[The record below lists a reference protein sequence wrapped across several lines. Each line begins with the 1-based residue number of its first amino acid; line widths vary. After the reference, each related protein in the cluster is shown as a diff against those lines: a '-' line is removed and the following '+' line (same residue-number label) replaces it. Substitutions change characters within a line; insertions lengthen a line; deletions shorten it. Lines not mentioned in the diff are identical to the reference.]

1 MRKEQHLQALLSL
14 LANQRHND
22 LEKLARTFVSGDD
35 HYRADVHRILAHS
48 RFARGFFEEAQSA
61 LTQALALRPGDHVI
75 RRELASCLYASGAV
89 DDALAL
95 LQKCIV
101 ANPQDAE
108 ALAKVAEIHCAKS
121 RYEDAL
127 LFSRRAM
134 AVEPN
139 MPDAVIVHLR
149 AAKAIGDDDTVVSV
163 GRSVLDHGDD
173 IAGWLSDVA
182 MEVLGVDVALAE
194 GLLRRAVKLEPH
206 SAEVLLNLAYVLFQK
221 QAFDESAAIHE
232 KAMSLAPTAAE
243 IRNSYGN
250 LLLAKGDYEGA
261 FRRYREA
268 IKLDPSLAAAY
279 GNLGGALRELG
290 RLDEA
295 LVVVRE
301 AVRIDSSYADGYG
314 HLGAILVCQ
323 GRLLEAEAA
332 FRQLWALAPGDS
344 KVRDDMVGIL
354 FSTGRHGEAAAFLK
368 ERVQGDGSPGA
379 GRSLGSR
386 LFGSNY
392 LSDTTAEGYL
402 QDALRFGQSVNCGV
416 YWRRRDVD
424 QTPERMLRIGFVSA
438 DLRGHPVGRLLS
450 SVLPM
455 IRKNGFDVFLYA
467 NHPAHGDDALTRELQ
482 SDKVVFRRIH
492 GVPDH
497 DVSEQIVNDG
507 VDVLIDLSGHTAGN
521 RLEVFALKPAPVQ
534 ISWMGYFAST
544 GLAQMDHFV
553 GDPYVLPASEWGH
566 FCETPIIMPNSYYC
580 YSLPSDAP
588 DVGSPPI
595 LDTGY
600 VTFGCFNNRA
610 KITGAVIRCWAQI
623 IAAVP
628 GSRLF
633 VKTKELAGIPE
644 QDLFRQQFSAC
655 GGDPHCLILEGSS
668 SYHEYLASFHRVD
681 IALDPFPYPGG
692 LTSLD
697 GLWMGVPVLTLKGKR
712 FIGHQGE
719 MILQNLSLSNWI
731 ADDEADYIEKAI
743 ALSADSEGLVQLRRE
758 LRDRMRNAPL
768 CRPDVF
774 AADFGN
780 AVRGV
785 WQRWCQSATSSRL
798 GDNACC

>member
-1 MRKEQHLQALLSL
+1 MKKEQHLHSLLSL

-22 LEKLARTFVSGDD
+22 LEKLARTFVSSDNQ
-35 HYRADVHRILAHS
+35 YRAEVHRILAHS
-48 RFARGFFEEAQSA
+48 RFVRGHVEEAQSA
-61 LTQALALRPGDHVI
+61 LTQALALRPDDHAI
-75 RRELASCLYASGAV
+75 RRELASCRYAAGAV
-89 DDALAL
+89 DGALAL
-95 LQKCIV
+95 LQQCLA
-101 ANPQDAE
+101 ANPGDVE
-108 ALAKVAEIHCAKS
+108 ALAKLAEIHYAIS

-127 LFSRRAM
+127 LFSRRAL

-139 MPDAVIVHLR
+139 MPDAVIVGLR
-149 AAKAIGDDDTVVSV
+149 AARAVGDDHTVMEV

-173 IAGWLSDVA
+173 IAAWLSDVA
-182 MEVLGVDVALAE
+182 MEVLGVDAALAE
-194 GLLRRAVKLEPH
+194 GLLRRAVTLEPH
-206 SAEVLLNLAYVLFQK
+206 SAGVLLNLGYVLFQK

-232 KAMSLAPTAAE
+232 KAMSLAPAAAE

-295 LVVVRE
+295 LVMVRE
-301 AVRIDSSYADGYG
+301 AVRIDPNYADGYG

-323 GRLLEAEAA
+323 GRLLEAEMA
-332 FRQLWALAPGDS
+332 FRQLRALAPGDS
-344 KVRDDMVGIL
+344 KVRDDMVGVL
-354 FSTGRHGEAAAFLK
+354 FSTGRHGEAAALLQ
-368 ERVQGDGSPGA
+368 EWGRGGGNPGA
-379 GRSLGSR
+379 GRSLGSQ

-392 LSDTTAEGYL
+392 LSATTAEGYL
-402 QDALRFGQSVNCGV
+402 QDALRFGQSVSTGEC
-416 YWRRRDVD
+416 WRRQDVESA
-424 QTPERMLRIGFVSA
+424 PEKMLRLGFVSA

-450 SVLPM
+450 SVLPK
-455 IRKNGFDVFLYA
+455 IGKDGFRVFLYA

-482 SDKVVFRRIH
+482 ADKVVFRRIH
-492 GVPDH
+492 GMSDH
-497 DVSEQIVNDG
+497 DVADQIVKDR

-553 GDPYVLPASEWGH
+553 GDPYMLPASEWGH
-566 FCETPIIMPNSYYC
+566 FCETPIILPHSYYC
-580 YSLPSDAP
+580 YSLPLAAP
-588 DVGSPPI
+588 DVGSPPA

-610 KITGAVIRCWAQI
+610 KITDAVLRCWAQI

-628 GSRLF
+628 GSRLL
-633 VKTKELAGIPE
+633 VKTKELSGIPE
-644 QDLFRQQFSAC
+644 QDLFRQQFSTC
-655 GGDPHCLILEGSS
+655 GGDPQCLMLEGAS
-668 SYHEYLASFHRVD
+668 SYNEYLASFNRVD
-681 IALDPFPYPGG
+681 IALDPYPYPGG

-697 GLWMGVPVLTLKGKR
+697 GLWMGVPVLTLKGNR

-719 MILQNLSLSNWI
+719 MIMHNLGLPEWV
-731 ADDEADYIEKAI
+731 ADDEMDYIEKAV
-743 ALSADSEGLVQLRRE
+743 ALSGERE
-758 LRDRMRNAPL
+758 LLARLRQELRERMRCSPL

-774 AADFGN
+774 ATNFGC
-780 AVRGV
+780 AVRTV
-785 WQRWCQSATSSRL
+785 WQDWCQSVASTHS
-798 GDNACC
+798 A